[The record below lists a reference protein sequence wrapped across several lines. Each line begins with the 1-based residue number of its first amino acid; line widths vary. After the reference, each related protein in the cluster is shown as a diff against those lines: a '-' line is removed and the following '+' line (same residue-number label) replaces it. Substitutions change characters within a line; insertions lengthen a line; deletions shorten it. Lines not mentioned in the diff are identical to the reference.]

1 MSNVFLTECADF
13 GEAQVIKS
21 FLESQGFHPRVR
33 DEQTRTVAPHLQNL
47 LGKLIV
53 EIPEHE
59 FLPASQALEDLEKT
73 TPLHIVENDE
83 TSIQEQHL
91 IYTQSM
97 AKKCLI
103 NAVLGCIFIPVL
115 CNLYSM
121 ILGWKVLAKERPL
134 SPLSRQRLLLAIAFN
149 TIAFY
154 VWLTF
159 GFKYFLH
166 HM

>member
-13 GEAQVIKS
+13 GEAQVVKS

-33 DEQTRTVAPHLQNL
+33 DEQTRTVAPHLQQL
-47 LGKLIV
+47 LGKLII

-59 FLPASQALEDLEKT
+59 FLNASHALESLEKT
-73 TPLHIVENDE
+73 TPLHVVGGDDE
-83 TSIQEQHL
+83 AREALLT
-91 IYTQSM
+91 YTQSLS
-97 AKKCLI
+97 KKCLI

-121 ILGWKVLAKERPL
+121 VLGWKVLAQERPL
-134 SPLSRQRLLLAIAFN
+134 SAISRHRIMLAIVFN

-154 VWLTF
+154 VWLAF
-159 GFKYFLH
+159 GFKYFLKN
-166 HM
+166 M